1 MMSKSSYK
9 INTKLIKDKPF
20 VNVEMSY
27 KDIFYDDNYLLSG
40 HISEGTI
47 NFNVTKNKNKKLN
60 EASFSCVNGTEG
72 IVFINEL
79 SESVNDYDFIE
90 DFKKNHLQEFAQEL
104 SEFIIKCDSSMI
116 SEGKIFEGYKDKLKR
131 MCGVISVNENLR

>member
-1 MMSKSSYK
+1 MSKSSYK
-9 INTKLIKDKPF
+9 INTKIIKDKPF

-60 EASFSCVNGTEG
+60 EASFGCVNRAKE

-90 DFKKNHLQEFAQEL
+90 DFNKNE
-104 SEFIIKCDSSMI
+104 K
-116 SEGKIFEGYKDKLKR
+116 
-131 MCGVISVNENLR
+131 

>member
-1 MMSKSSYK
+1 MSKSSYK

-47 NFNVTKNKNKKLN
+47 NFSVTKNKNKKLN
-60 EASFSCVNGTEG
+60 ETSFSCVNGTEG

-131 MCGVISVNENLR
+131 MSGVIGVNENLR